1 MKNIK
6 SLTLVVLLFTAFTLK
21 AQNNLGK
28 SDDVARIAIA
38 PIVGNIPDMPPA
50 AERILLNKMGQIAS
64 KNGMASAGNR
74 FIMYPH
80 VSIMSQDITPT
91 APPMHAYNLDITL
104 YIADNVT
111 QTIFSSTT
119 IALKGVGKNPNKAYI
134 GALKMLN
141 YKRPEVKTFIQ
152 DGKDKIVEYYNSKCD
167 FILKDAES
175 LAGRK
180 EFDEAIYTVMSIP
193 DICKDCYMKG
203 KDVAITIFKQ
213 KLENECMQNIA
224 DARAAKAQ
232 DDYDL
237 AASYLSGILP
247 DVSCY
252 SDAQSLL
259 TEIED
264 HRCAIALG
272 KAKGAWS
279 SGNSRDAGRWLGEV
293 ASDSKCYNDAMA
305 LGNEIKAKLKADDD
319 REWDFKVKVQ
329 NDIVDIEKLAIKA
342 VRDVGVA
349 YGENQH
355 PTNTTW
361 IDRVF

>member
-1 MKNIK
+1 MKFIK
-6 SLTLVVLLFTAFTLK
+6 LLIVTLLFAGIATQG
-21 AQNNLGK
+21 QNKLGK
-28 SDDVARIAIA
+28 TDDVARIAIC
-38 PIVGNIPDMPPA
+38 PVVGYIPDMPSSA
-50 AERILLNKMGQIAS
+50 KKMLLNRMGQITT
-64 KNGMASAGNR
+64 KNGMASSGNR

-80 VSIMSQDITPT
+80 VNILSQDITPT
-91 APPMHAYNLDITL
+91 APPMHQYTLDLTM
-104 YIADNVT
+104 YIADNIT
-111 QTIFSSTT
+111 KTIFSSASIELTG
-119 IALKGVGKNPNKAYI
+119 IAKNETKAYI
-134 GALKMLN
+134 SALKRLN

-193 DICKDCYMKG
+193 DICKDCYIKG
-203 KDVAITIFKQ
+203 QDVAVTIFKL
-213 KLENECMQNIA
+213 KMENECMQNIA
-224 DARAAKAQ
+224 DARAAKAK

-237 AASYLSGILP
+237 AASYLGGILP

-259 TEIED
+259 KEIED
-264 HRCAIALG
+264 HRCAVALG

-293 ASDSKCYNDAMA
+293 ASDSKCYKEAMA
-305 LGNEIKAKLKADDD
+305 LGNEIKAKLKADED

-329 NDIVDIEKLAIKA
+329 SDNVELEKQAIKA

-349 YGENQH
+349 FGENQQ
-355 PTNTTW
+355 PTNINW
-361 IDRVF
+361 INMD

>member
-1 MKNIK
+1 MKIFK
-6 SLTLVVLLFTAFTLK
+6 SILVALLFVSFSIQ

-38 PIVGNIPDMPPA
+38 PVVGSIPDMPSA

-80 VSIMSQDITPT
+80 VSIMSQDITAT

-119 IALKGVGKNPNKAYI
+119 IPLKGVGKNPTKAYV

-152 DGKDKIVEYYNSKCD
+152 DGKDKIVEYYNSQCD
-167 FILKDAES
+167 FILKEAES

-180 EFDEAIYTVMSIP
+180 EFDEAIFTVMSIP
-193 DICKDCYMKG
+193 DICKDCYIKG
-203 KDVAITIFKQ
+203 KDVAVAIFKL
-213 KLENECMQNIA
+213 KMENECMQNIA

-237 AASYLSGILP
+237 AASYLAGILP

-259 TEIED
+259 KEIED

-293 ASDSKCYNDAMA
+293 ASDSKCYKEAMA
-305 LGNEIKAKLKADDD
+305 LGNEIKAKLKADED

-329 NDIVDIEKLAIKA
+329 SDIVELEKQAIKA

-349 YGENQH
+349 YGENQQ
-355 PTNTTW
+355 PTNINW
-361 IDRVF
+361 INMD

>member
-1 MKNIK
+1 MKKLIII
-6 SLTLVVLLFTAFTLK
+6 TLLLIFGTNVN
-21 AQNNLGK
+21 AQNKLGK
-28 SDDVARIAIA
+28 TDDVGRIAIC
-38 PIVGNIPDMPPA
+38 PVVGSIPDMPA
-50 AERILLNKMGQIAS
+50 SAERMLLNKMGQIAS
-64 KNGMASAGNR
+64 KNGMASYGNR

-80 VSIMSQDITPT
+80 VTIMSQDITAT

-104 YIADNVT
+104 YIADNMT
-111 QTIFSSTT
+111 QSIFSSTT
-119 IALKGVGKNPNKAYI
+119 IPLKGVGKNPTKAYI

-141 YKRPEVKTFIQ
+141 YKRSEVKDFVEK
-152 DGKDKIVEYYNSKCD
+152 GKNQIIEYYNSKCD

-203 KDVAITIFKQ
+203 QDVAIEIFKQ

-224 DARAAKAQ
+224 DARAAKAK

-252 SDAQSLL
+252 ADAQALL
-259 TEIED
+259 KEIED
-264 HRCAIALG
+264 HRCAVALG

-279 SGNSRDAGRWLGEV
+279 SGNANSAGKWLGEV
-293 ASDSKCYNDAMA
+293 AADSKCYKEAMA
-305 LGNEIKAKLKADDD
+305 LGNQIRAKLKADED
-319 REWDFKVKVQ
+319 REWDFILKVQ
-329 NDIVDIEKLAIKA
+329 SDQVALEKQAIQA

-349 YGENQH
+349 FGENQQ
-355 PTNTTW
+355 PTNISW
-361 IDRVF
+361 INMD

>member
-1 MKNIK
+1 MKIIK
-6 SLTLVVLLFTAFTLK
+6 SLLVALLFVCFSVQ

-28 SDDVARIAIA
+28 SDDVSRIAIA
-38 PIVGNIPDMPPA
+38 PVIGNIPDMPA
-50 AERILLNKMGQIAS
+50 SAERILLNKMGQIAS

-80 VSIMSQDITPT
+80 VSIMSQDITAT

-104 YIADNVT
+104 YIADNIT

-119 IALKGVGKNPNKAYI
+119 IPLKGVGNNPTKAYV

-152 DGKDKIVEYYNSKCD
+152 EGKDKIVEYYNSKCD

-180 EFDEAIYTVMSIP
+180 EFDEAIYTLITIP
-193 DICKDCYMKG
+193 SVCKDCFMKG
-203 KDVAITIFKQ
+203 QDASVDVFKQ
-213 KLENECMQNIA
+213 KMENECMQNIA
-224 DARAAKAQ
+224 DARAAKAK
-232 DDYDL
+232 DNYDL

-252 SDAQSLL
+252 ADAQALL
-259 TEIED
+259 KEIED

-272 KAKGAWS
+272 KAKGAWAS
-279 SGNSRDAGRWLGEV
+279 QNAREAGRWLGEI
-293 ASDSKCYNDAMA
+293 ASDSKCNSEATA
-305 LGNEIKAKLKADDD
+305 LGNQIKSKLKADED
-319 REWDFKVKVQ
+319 REWDFVLKVQ
-329 NDIVDIEKLAIKA
+329 KDQVALQKEAIKA

-349 YGENQH
+349 WGKNQQ
-355 PTNTTW
+355 PTNINWTNM
-361 IDRVF
+361 D